1 MDEIEINAREAACQA
16 LMRYEKRGTFP
27 ATTLEELYRSNAME
41 RRERA
46 LSAELTYGTL
56 EKLLPID
63 YFLETVSSRPVAAL
77 DTPVRA
83 LLRLAAYQIL
93 YLDRIPDHAAVNE
106 AVEMAERMS
115 PRAKGFVN
123 GVLRNLARQK
133 ELLFLPEGGQPDKLS
148 LRFSIAQPLVE
159 MLMQQY
165 PDLYRDI
172 LPGLDTRA
180 PLSLFVNA
188 AISSS
193 EEVGRLTG
201 AIETKTPG
209 CMLLPGG
216 EVTTIDGVAQ
226 GAFFVVARS
235 SAFAVQA
242 AAPKSGEI
250 VLDLCASP
258 GGKSFLCA
266 SLMLDQGNILAFDV
280 SEYKIE
286 LIRQSAERLGFSSV
300 LAATSDAT
308 NYNPMLREVGDL
320 VLCYV
325 PRSAIG
331 TLHKQPE
338 IRYKNPADFA
348 GLPLLQ
354 HAILSNA
361 SSYVKPGGRL
371 LYTTCTLNRSENY
384 EVVRSFLS
392 QHPEFQVL
400 PVSELARQQDIRV
413 MEQDGTVT
421 ILPSEEL
428 DGFYVALLQ
437 KQKGEPT

>member
-180 PLSLFVNA
+180 PLW
-188 AISSS
+188 
-193 EEVGRLTG
+193 
-201 AIETKTPG
+201 
-209 CMLLPGG
+209 
-216 EVTTIDGVAQ
+216 
-226 GAFFVVARS
+226 
-235 SAFAVQA
+235 
-242 AAPKSGEI
+242 
-250 VLDLCASP
+250 
-258 GGKSFLCA
+258 
-266 SLMLDQGNILAFDV
+266 
-280 SEYKIE
+280 
-286 LIRQSAERLGFSSV
+286 
-300 LAATSDAT
+300 
-308 NYNPMLREVGDL
+308 
-320 VLCYV
+320 
-325 PRSAIG
+325 
-331 TLHKQPE
+331 
-338 IRYKNPADFA
+338 
-348 GLPLLQ
+348 
-354 HAILSNA
+354 
-361 SSYVKPGGRL
+361 
-371 LYTTCTLNRSENY
+371 
-384 EVVRSFLS
+384 
-392 QHPEFQVL
+392 
-400 PVSELARQQDIRV
+400 
-413 MEQDGTVT
+413 
-421 ILPSEEL
+421 
-428 DGFYVALLQ
+428 
-437 KQKGEPT
+437 